1 MEALL
6 SALWLA
12 PRAGARVV
20 PILDTASLSLARQ
33 EIRALG
39 AELGLQTPV
48 IESMTTVATEL
59 GQNQLRHARAGELL
73 VRPLARDGV
82 AGLEVVAADR
92 GPGIADPTAALQG
105 DHSTH
110 GGLGIGLSGA
120 RRLADEVDI
129 DVRLGE
135 GTCVWARKF
144 AVPVRRRTEVAILG
158 APLKGERVNGD
169 FAGFLRLP
177 DALLL
182 LVADGLGHGPEA
194 RAAAQLAV
202 ASVLGEG
209 DPQHNEHGER
219 SVPLDAPAKLLEVAS
234 AALSEQR
241 GCRGA
246 VLGVARWEEP
256 GALPGHLHRL
266 TFAGAGD
273 VTGIL
278 SDDAS
283 SERLSSSAWVLGRP
297 GYPRAPRSSAL
308 AEQRL
313 AVGAQPVLALFSDGL
328 QTRAALPVEGALR
341 RQHPLVLAHHLLRTY
356 GRGTDDALVLVAR

>member
-12 PRAGARVV
+12 PQAGARVV
-20 PILDTASLSLARQ
+20 PVLDTASLSLVRQ
-33 EIRALG
+33 EIRAVG
-39 AELGLQTPV
+39 AELGLQSPV

-59 GQNQLRHARAGELL
+59 GQNQLRHARAGGLL
-73 VRPLARDGV
+73 VRPLTRDGV
-82 AGLEVVAADR
+82 AGLEVVAADQ
-92 GPGIADPTAALQG
+92 GPGIADPTTALQG
-105 DHSTH
+105 DHSTR

-144 AVPVRRRTEVAILG
+144 AVPVRRRREVAILG
-158 APLKGERVNGD
+158 APLQGERVNGD

-182 LVADGLGHGPEA
+182 LVADGLGHGAEA
-194 RAAAQLAV
+194 RAAAQRAV
-202 ASVLGEG
+202 AAVLGEG
-209 DPQHNEHGER
+209 DPDRGER
-219 SVPLDAPAKLLEVAS
+219 SLPLRSPEGLLEVAS

-256 GALPGHLHRL
+256 GALPGHLQRL

-273 VTGIL
+273 VAGIFG
-278 SDDAS
+278 DDER
-283 SERLSSSAWVLGRP
+283 SERLSSSAWVLGRA

-308 AEQRL
+308 AEQRF
-313 AVGAQPVLALFSDGL
+313 AVGAHPVLALFSDGL
-328 QTRAALPVEGALR
+328 QTRTALPAAGALR
-341 RQHPLVLAHHLLRTY
+341 RQHPLILAHHLLRTY
-356 GRGTDDALVLVAR
+356 SRGTDDALVLVAR